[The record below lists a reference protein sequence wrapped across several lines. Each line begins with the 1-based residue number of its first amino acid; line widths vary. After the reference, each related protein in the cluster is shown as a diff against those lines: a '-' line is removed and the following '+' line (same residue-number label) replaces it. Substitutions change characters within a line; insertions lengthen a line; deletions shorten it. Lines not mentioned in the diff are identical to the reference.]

1 MRYNGENLAS
11 FLPHTTGYFKIYIS
25 DYHGPIL
32 GSPFFVLIHPNKD
45 LSESTFVESSGIGD
59 TIRNEETKFTIRSK
73 DLEIDVQI
81 KSKFINCNM
90 REFLEIII
98 LI

>member
-1 MRYNGENLAS
+1 MKDPFGEKVDVRYTGENIAS

-32 GSPFFVLIHPNKD
+32 GSPFYALIHPEKELVD
-45 LSESTFVESSGIGD
+45 STFVESSGIGD
-59 TIRNEETKFTIRSK
+59 SIRNEESKFTIRNK

-81 KSKFINCNM
+81 KSNEHN
-90 REFLEIII
+90 
-98 LI
+98 